1 MKPSLLDKLFVKEQI
16 NLVET
21 EVILKMDLEI
31 AEVLNTFYGNI
42 VKNLGINQYSVFDP
56 MTDKVKDPTLRA
68 IVKLTTQSF
77 LQFKTNVRTK
87 LNLLLKK
94 INSASIEKEI
104 RNLKLNK
111 VSQISRISRPKI

>member
-56 MTDKVKDPTLRA
+56 MTDKVKDSTLRA

-94 INSASIEKEI
+94 INLASIEKEI

-111 VSQISRISRPKI
+111 ASQISRISRPKI

>member
-16 NLVET
+16 NLVEI

-42 VKNLGINQYSVFDP
+42 VKNLGIKYSVFDP

-94 INSASIEKEI
+94 INLASIEKEI